1 MEFLKNGLE
10 HLSLLGKASI
20 KKRPFFW
27 FFSQNGGG
35 GVGGNAKRLQSFFI
49 NYVFFGVF
57 QNDPG
62 PLKYALELRS
72 YVKYM
77 FFPPFHCSL

>member
-1 MEFLKNGLE
+1 MLQYYRNIREGLKK
-10 HLSLLGKASI
+10 KAL
-20 KKRPFFW
+20 FVVFYYEW
-27 FFSQNGGG
+27 GG

-57 QNDPG
+57 QNDLG
-62 PLKYALELRS
+62 PPKYALELRG

-77 FFPPFHCSL
+77 FFPLFYCSL

>member
-1 MEFLKNGLE
+1 MRTFFDKVRD
-10 HLSLLGKASI
+10 LGKASI
-20 KKRPFFW
+20 KKGPFC
-27 FFSQNGGG
+27 SLLLQMGGG

-49 NYVFFGVF
+49 NYAFFGVF

-62 PLKYALELRS
+62 PLKYALELRG